1 MVRLPLLLCM
11 LTVVG
16 GLTWQ
21 SLRGGSGASRRAEAQ
36 AHDTV
41 GVAPERRPSLTP
53 SPAPPAR
60 EQTRGEQRSLAL
72 LSLDDRELFPAL
84 PKPGPSDWLA
94 NHREEGQSQAEF
106 EEGIRRGVTATRRT
120 VRLQPLDDVSKLGVD
135 VALLA
140 EHLRLYYGLPV
151 VVAPPARPTELLSRT
166 NRSTKNRQILTGD
179 VLDWLEGEITSD
191 LVCVLAITTED
202 LYPDDAWNF
211 VFGMASLDQG
221 VGVFSFA
228 RMDPSFPQPPPDPST
243 RTPAERLFV
252 LRRCLKVVTHEVG
265 HMFGLQH
272 CILRSCLMNG
282 SNHADEMDR
291 APLHLCS
298 HCLRKIQHATHLD
311 VAQRYEALAAFYRR
325 EGLEPEARWVDAV
338 LARVP
343 R

>member
-1 MVRLPLLLCM
+1 MAMVRLPLLLCM
-11 LTVVG
+11 LTVAG

-21 SLRGGSGASRRAEAQ
+21 TLRGGRASARSEAEAHGS
-36 AHDTV
+36 AA
-41 GVAPERRPSLTP
+41 APQGGPPAS
-53 SPAPPAR
+53 SPAVPVRAR
-60 EQTRGEQRSLAL
+60 TLAEARSAAL
-72 LSLDDRELFPAL
+72 LSVDGPELFPAL
-84 PKPGPSDWLA
+84 AKPGPSDWLA

-228 RMDPSFPQPPPDPST
+228 RMDPSFPQPPPDPTT
-243 RTPAERLFV
+243 RTLTERLFV

-291 APLHLCS
+291 TPLHVCS
-298 HCLRKIQHATHLD
+298 HCLRKIQHATGLD
-311 VAQRYEALAAFYRR
+311 VAQRYEALATFYRR
-325 EGLEPEARWVDAV
+325 EGLEPEARWVEAV